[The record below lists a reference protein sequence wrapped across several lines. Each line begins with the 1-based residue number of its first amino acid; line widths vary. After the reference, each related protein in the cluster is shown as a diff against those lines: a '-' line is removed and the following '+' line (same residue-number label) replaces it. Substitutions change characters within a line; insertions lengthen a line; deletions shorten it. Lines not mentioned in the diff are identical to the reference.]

1 MLTPIFV
8 HRKITTGTVEK
19 GPAFNTW
26 GKGGR
31 DIIKLTV
38 MIRYDPGGDYTG
50 RQVYEGIGISLA

>member
-38 MIRYDPGGDYTG
+38 MIRYDPGGTTLGG
-50 RQVYEGIGISLA
+50 RYMKGLGFH